1 MLFKFLGK
9 VGRLTRSL
17 FNPPRRIRK
26 TLSNPRTIFWRSLR
40 GILTSSIALCWNLS
54 NTSWLSPMR
63 VSTLFRF
70 LIALALASVASGT
83 TGALKLRQTVDSPHN
98 WLNLGRAPSSHI
110 IPLRI
115 ALRQPRFSEL
125 EHHLSESSDPFH
137 PNYGK
142 HLSKEE
148 VEALV
153 APHPSS
159 VDAVHE
165 WLESHGVQK
174 EACHQSPAGD
184 CVTVNLPV
192 MQVEKMLGTEFRVWK
207 HAEDGDAL
215 VRTTQYS
222 LPHHLDEHIE
232 LIQPTTVFNR
242 AKPQRTTYHFVDPD
256 PAAPS
261 QVSSEKITVPGSGVT
276 VDASCNTTITVS
288 CLKQLYN
295 AVNYVPQS
303 ADNNSIAL
311 TGYKEQFANFADL
324 KQFYVDQVPAAV
336 NTSFDVV
343 LVNGGLN
350 NQALDMA
357 GAEAN
362 LDVQFALGI
371 SFPTPGIFYSTGG
384 RAPFIEDAHMSTT
397 TNEPYGDWL
406 DFILAQDT
414 IPSVI
419 STSYGDD
426 EQSVP
431 IDYANRLCRGFAQ
444 LAVRGISMLFSSGD
458 SGVGDG
464 NPDPATQTCFTNDGK
479 NQTRFIPVFPASCPY
494 VTAVG
499 GTIQIPE
506 VASNVSG
513 GGFSNY
519 FERPSWQDAAVTK
532 YLESLPKGTY
542 AGLFNSS
549 GRAFPDISAQANSFR
564 IIYRGRPAHIHGTS
578 ASAPTIAG
586 IVALLND
593 ARIAAGRNPLGF
605 LNPLIYSMN
614 GTGFNDI
621 TTGNAPGCG
630 TPGFNATEGWDPLTG
645 CGTPNF
651 EVLKEIAQ
659 TS

>member
-1 MLFKFLGK
+1 
-9 VGRLTRSL
+9 
-17 FNPPRRIRK
+17 
-26 TLSNPRTIFWRSLR
+26 
-40 GILTSSIALCWNLS
+40 
-54 NTSWLSPMR
+54 MR
-63 VSTLFRF
+63 VSTLFNFF
-70 LIALALASVASGT
+70 LAVPLASLAAGT
-83 TGALKLRQTVDSPHN
+83 TSDLKLRQIVDSPHN

-125 EHHLSESSDPFH
+125 ENHLSEISDPFH

-174 EACHQSPAGD
+174 ETCHQSPAGD
-184 CVTVNLPV
+184 WVTVNLPV
-192 MQVEKMLGTEFRVWK
+192 VQVEKMLGTEFRVWK

-242 AKPQRTTYHFVDPD
+242 AKAQRATYQFIDPHRTTFF
-256 PAAPS
+256 
-261 QVSSEKITVPGSGVT
+261 QLSSENITVPGSGVT

-295 AVNYVPQS
+295 AVNYIPQ
-303 ADNNSIAL
+303 AVDKNAIGL
-311 TGYKEQFANFADL
+311 TGYLEEFANFADL
-324 KQFYVDQVPAAV
+324 KQFYVEQVPAAI

-350 NQALDMA
+350 NQTLAEA

-371 SFPTPGIFYSTGG
+371 SFPTPGTFYSTGG
-384 RAPFIEDAHMSTT
+384 RAPFIKDVHTLNA

-406 DFILAQDT
+406 DFILAQNS
-414 IPSVI
+414 IPQVI

-426 EQSVP
+426 EQSG
-431 IDYANRLCRGFAQ
+431 ARGVS
-444 LAVRGISMLFSSGD
+444 LLFSSGD
-458 SGVGDG
+458 LGAGDG
-464 NPDPATQTCFTNDGK
+464 DPDPATQTCFTNDGK
-479 NQTRFIPVFPASCPY
+479 NQTRFIPFFPASCPY

-499 GTIQIPE
+499 AAIQIPE
-506 VASNVSG
+506 VAANFSG

-519 FERPSWQDAAVTK
+519 FKRPSWQDAAVTK
-532 YLESLPKGTY
+532 YLESLPEGTY

-549 GRAFPDISAQANSFR
+549 GRAFPDISTQAYAFR
-564 IIYRGRPAHIHGTS
+564 IIYRGRPAHIFGTS
-578 ASAPTIAG
+578 ASAPTVAAF
-586 IVALLND
+586 VALLND
-593 ARIAAGRNPLGF
+593 ARIATGKPSLGF
-605 LNPLIYSMN
+605 LNPLIYALN
-614 GTGFNDI
+614 GAGLNDI
-621 TTGNAPGCG
+621 TAGNAPGCG
-630 TPGFNATEGWDPLTG
+630 TPGFSATKGWDPVTG
-645 CGTPNF
+645 FGTPNF
-651 EVLKEIAQ
+651 EVLKEIALKV
-659 TS
+659 